1 MGLVVQ
7 LLLLLFVCI
16 CGAVGLLVDE
26 LRTNGLFVLLLLILL
41 VFVFFVSRSGGV
53 ENKKEL

>member
-1 MGLVVQ
+1 MGLFVQ
-7 LLLLLFVCI
+7 LLLLLFICI

-26 LRTNGLFVLLLLILL
+26 LRNNGLFVLLLLILL
-41 VFVFFVSRSGGV
+41 VFAFFVGSSGGV